1 MPREVRNDVIEPT
14 AAVRRLG
21 GSNQKI
27 RHSIYV
33 AEFMPMNDSP
43 QVASFLALSYSWLAD
58 LARAVEEVQW
68 K

>member
-1 MPREVRNDVIEPT
+1 V
-14 AAVRRLG
+14 
-21 GSNQKI
+21 
-27 RHSIYV
+27 
-33 AEFMPMNDSP
+33 PMKDSP